1 MYGEDAV
8 DLAKKK
14 IEREKTVDK
23 IKHARMLDRAKVR
36 KIKNR
41 SKANA

>member
-8 DLAKKK
+8 AMTKKK
-14 IEREKTVDK
+14 IEREKMVDK

-41 SKANA
+41 SRVDA

>member
-8 DLAKKK
+8 AVAKKK
-14 IEREKTVDK
+14 IDREKMIDK

-41 SKANA
+41 SAVNA

>member
-8 DLAKKK
+8 AITKKK
-14 IEREKTVDK
+14 IDREKMVDK

-41 SKANA
+41 SAVNA